1 MVERNSHGGTRPRE
15 AIAISLATLNIS
27 VETTIESAHRGQ
39 GKHRQFDI
47 KRYSIRKRLTW

>member
-1 MVERNSHGGTRPRE
+1 MVERNCHGGTRPRE

-27 VETTIESAHRGQ
+27 VENTIESAHRGQ
-39 GKHRQFDI
+39 GKHGQFDI